1 MSPEPR
7 APEAVPVTGAT
18 ALAIVPFA
26 LFRSSIPAP
35 MAPAA
40 APVAAPWMTRAISSC
55 GTPAAEVNTTM
66 TRAWTAM
73 AASST
78 GRRPMW
84 SDSEPTVSSA
94 ASTARA

>member
-1 MSPEPR
+1 MSPEPS
-7 APEAVPVTGAT
+7 APDAVPVIGAT
-18 ALAIVPFA
+18 ALAIVPLA

-35 MAPAA
+35 IAPAA
-40 APVAAPWMTRAISSC
+40 APVDRPWMIRAIAPRDTVR
-55 GTPAAEVNTTM
+55 GGEHHHDQ
-66 TRAWTAM
+66 AWIAK

-78 GRRPMW
+78 GRRPTW